1 MEIHITLEF
10 IVFLVVAC
18 LFYNVL
24 FYLNLGIDISQF
36 LSSWWSHIHCDPD
49 MIKKAVPLESVIDV
63 AFVFYGTIPNPSM
76 ELWKIHTDYALCL
89 VFHDAI

>member
-1 MEIHITLEF
+1 
-10 IVFLVVAC
+10 
-18 LFYNVL
+18 
-24 FYLNLGIDISQF
+24 
-36 LSSWWSHIHCDPD
+36 